1 MNRNRIPF
9 ALTAVLIGGLLWFTV
24 ARRGSAQAPAQL
36 STDGAIVTVSVN
48 ENGNPVNNGYPNLI
62 RDRQGNL
69 WCAWISARLHDPLVK
84 HPGPYAEGDMVVL
97 RKRQAG
103 KWSDAVILNT
113 NFGVNFAPVLAEDKD
128 GNIIAVWAS
137 RRDGVDGIW
146 WRRVSPDL
154 SLGSELRVSP
164 AGRLE
169 TLPSLAVAPNG
180 KVWLAFQS
188 FRSGSSDIVFYGLE
202 GSGWQRMADP
212 ADTPD
217 PEYRS
222 RLATESDGGIWCAW
236 DAYTKG
242 NYRVMV
248 RRYDPQGG
256 AWSAP
261 EAVPGAGRLDA
272 YAPDLAVDAKGRVW
286 VAYARNEVA
295 EHAYGLRGPKA
306 GEAPKP
312 TTRLAVRE
320 PSGAWSFVESP
331 SGTEPGF
338 VAKGD
343 LPRISIDSEGG
354 VWVAWQMLRDHVDW
368 KVGAAYYQGGRWV
381 ASEVFGL
388 DEPVALDGPPKR
400 ADQRASILSDAPG
413 RLVFA
418 YERGRG
424 VFRNRDIYLREV
436 KSTVPA
442 QAGDPRTTR
451 FDPAS
456 LQPVERPIRRGLQ
469 RLAAHS
475 VAGERRR
482 LFFGDLHNHL
492 LVDDG
497 HQGFVDQLFAIHRD
511 RFGSDFA
518 ATTSHGDS
526 NKLLISELAQ
536 NDLLTEVNLDPQHF
550 ISIPGFEWTQGDFV
564 VPRAGHRHVIYETP
578 GGPLYRPTEGHSDSI
593 REFTELMSKTNGL
606 FFAHHVARAQV
617 GGTDWS
623 YTNIKVEP
631 AVEMCSS
638 WGRFEYYHN
647 PGHMVAA
654 EVQNSSVQDAWRMGW
669 RLGVIG
675 GSDGHNLFGD
685 RIQGLTGVYAT
696 ELTRPALFEAIR
708 NRRCYA
714 TTGEQI
720 QVDFRVDGHMMGS
733 EIQAASGPLIEGSVE
748 GTARLISVEVVKF
761 EAGKYTV
768 VYRAPL
774 DGSRSKVWWRDPDF
788 RGSAFY
794 YLRVAQEVEPA
805 LAQRY
810 AKLPENRFPS
820 EMAWTSPVWV
830 DKK

>member
-1 MNRNRIPF
+1 MHGRF
-9 ALTAVLIGGLLWFTV
+9 VG
-24 ARRGSAQAPAQL
+24 
-36 STDGAIVTVSVN
+36 
-48 ENGNPVNNGYPNLI
+48 
-62 RDRQGNL
+62 QG
-69 WCAWISARLHDPLVK
+69 
-84 HPGPYAEGDMVVL
+84 
-97 RKRQAG
+97 
-103 KWSDAVILNT
+103 
-113 NFGVNFAPVLAEDKD
+113 
-128 GNIIAVWAS
+128 
-137 RRDGVDGIW
+137 
-146 WRRVSPDL
+146 PDL
-154 SLGSELRVSP
+154 P
-164 AGRLE
+164 H
-169 TLPSLAVAPNG
+169 
-180 KVWLAFQS
+180 Q
-188 FRSGSSDIVFYGLE
+188 D
-202 GSGWQRMADP
+202 
-212 ADTPD
+212 
-217 PEYRS
+217 
-222 RLATESDGGIWCAW
+222 
-236 DAYTKG
+236 
-242 NYRVMV
+242 
-248 RRYDPQGG
+248 
-256 AWSAP
+256 
-261 EAVPGAGRLDA
+261 
-272 YAPDLAVDAKGRVW
+272 
-286 VAYARNEVA
+286 
-295 EHAYGLRGPKA
+295 
-306 GEAPKP
+306 
-312 TTRLAVRE
+312 
-320 PSGAWSFVESP
+320 
-331 SGTEPGF
+331 PGF

-343 LPRISIDSEGG
+343 LPRIAIDSEGG

-368 KVGAAYYQGGRWV
+368 KVGAAYYQGGRWL

-400 ADQRASILSDAPG
+400 ADQRASILADAPG
-413 RLVFA
+413 HLVLA

-424 VFRNRDIYLREV
+424 VFRNRDIYLRDV
-436 KSTVPA
+436 KPTVPA

-456 LQPVERPIRRGLQ
+456 LQPVERPLRRAAQ

-578 GGPLYRPTEGHSDSI
+578 GGPLYRPTEGHSNSI

-685 RIQGLTGVYAT
+685 RIQGITGVYAT
-696 ELTRPALFEAIR
+696 QLTRPALFEAIR

-714 TTGEQI
+714 TTGEPI
-720 QVDFRVDGHMMGS
+720 QVEFSVDGHMMGS
-733 EIQAASGPLIEGSVE
+733 EIQTASGPLIEGSVE
-748 GTARLISVEVVKF
+748 GTAKLISVEIVKF
-761 EAGKYTV
+761 EGGKYTV

-774 DGSRSKVWWRDPDF
+774 DGSRSKCGGETPTSAPAPSTTFAYRRKSSRLWPSATPSFRRTASQAKWRGPHRYGWIRNDPPRLPAE
-788 RGSAFY
+788 RGGAGLSPAVRLGRPRACPTTEPGSKRRKRSEYRRSAPLPY
-794 YLRVAQEVEPA
+794 SRRTDGLPA
-805 LAQRY
+805 YQ
-810 AKLPENRFPS
+810 P
-820 EMAWTSPVWV
+820 
-830 DKK
+830 